1 MPTYTVTVANLSLTT
16 EQENSIAG
24 AITESHHVNA
34 GAPGFFAQVLFNAV
48 AAGKHFIGG
57 KISRTSHV
65 FVYGLIRAGRGA
77 DAKSNLIKDIAKKVG
92 QIAGLRPEDVW
103 VYLQDIPAA
112 QMVEF
117 GRVLPEPGAERAWL
131 QGLSPEKIRE
141 LTDAGA
147 LD

>member
-1 MPTYTVTVANLSLTT
+1 
-16 EQENSIAG
+16 
-24 AITESHHVNA
+24 
-34 GAPGFFAQVLFNAV
+34 
-48 AAGKHFIGG
+48 
-57 KISRTSHV
+57 V
-65 FVYGLIRAGRGA
+65 FVHGLIRAGRSA

-103 VYLQDIPAA
+103 VYLQNIPAA

-117 GRVLPEPGAERAWL
+117 GRVLPEPGAEQAWL

-141 LTDAGA
+141 ITDAGA

>member
-1 MPTYTVTVANLSLTT
+1 MPTYTVTVANLSLTA

-24 AITESHHVNA
+24 AITESHQANT
-34 GAPGFFAQVLFNAV
+34 GAHGFFAQVLFKAI

-57 KISRTSHV
+57 KICRTSQ
-65 FVYGLIRAGRGA
+65 VYVHGLIRAGRSA
-77 DAKSNLIKDIAKKVG
+77 DAKSNLIKDIAKKVAE
-92 QIAGLRPEDVW
+92 IAGLRPEDVW

-117 GRVLPEPGAERAWL
+117 GRILPEPGAEQEWL
-131 QGLSPEKIRE
+131 QGLSPQKIRE

-147 LD
+147 FD